1 MKYLEKLLED
11 FSDTPRNIV
20 VHADVLR
27 RGVRWTADLQDA
39 SAKACI
45 TGLTSK
51 LMQAALGKAPV
62 PSQFHFK
69 SDETTVDIKMN
80 EKSPYGIQK
89 DGESDYRLFCGEQ
102 DLGVVKFTKRPS
114 YIQKQTSDGKDV
126 ASLIMQR
133 GPFCILV
140 SPLDFCA
147 YWKKGEACKYCLLS
161 MAMDVAVQNK
171 WVDAI
176 PDFNLL
182 AEAVEI
188 ACKDVPLK
196 DLKICGG
203 ALYDTRREAVF
214 YRKCIEAI
222 LHRINRPEE
231 LTVFSQAFDKED
243 QKSLRELGV
252 NNVLFNLE
260 VWNERLWS
268 ELLPGKAKAIGR
280 REWIK
285 RLEDAVDVFGR
296 GHVGTSFVAG
306 FECAPRPGFL
316 TRDEAF
322 RSYIEAFEFLV
333 ERGIVPWFTVW
344 TASPLVGGF
353 SEDDPPPT
361 DFYLR
366 LGAAV
371 HELLEKHG
379 LYRDLGFPGMGMDPP
394 TLGLYCYYCY
404 SMQFTRD
411 YPRLIGRKSPHEPPE
426 M

>member
-1 MKYLEKLLED
+1 MKYFEELLD
-11 FSDTPRNIV
+11 RFQDTPRNII

-27 RGVRWTADLQDA
+27 RGVKMTQDLADA

-45 TGLTSK
+45 TGLTNR
-51 LMQAALGKAPV
+51 LMEAALGKVPI

-69 SDETTVDIKMN
+69 ADDTTVDIKIDD
-80 EKSPYGIQK
+80 KSPYQIKK
-89 DGESDYRLFCGEQ
+89 DDNGKYRLFCGDH
-102 DLGVVKFTKRPS
+102 DLGAVYFTKRPS
-114 YIQKQTSDGKDV
+114 YIDKQTSDGKDC
-126 ASLIMQR
+126 APMIMQR

-147 YWKKGEACKYCLLS
+147 YLRKGEACKYCLLS
-161 MAMDVAVQNK
+161 MAMEVGIQK
-171 WVDAI
+171 KMIDAI
-176 PDFNLL
+176 PDFDIL

-188 ACKDVPLK
+188 ACKDINLK

-203 ALYDTRREAVF
+203 ALYNTKKEAS
-214 YRKCIEAI
+214 YYKKCIEAI
-222 LHRINRPEE
+222 LKRIERPEE
-231 LTVFSQAFDKED
+231 LTVFSQAFEKEE
-243 QKSLRELGV
+243 QKSLKELGV
-252 NNVLFNLE
+252 TNVLFNLE
-260 VWNERLWS
+260 VWNKRLWM

-280 REWIK
+280 DDWIK

-316 TRDEAF
+316 SRDDALK
-322 RSYIEAFEFLV
+322 SYIEAFEFLIK
-333 ERGIVPWFTVW
+333 RGVVPWFTVW

-361 DFYLR
+361 EFYLQ
-366 LGAAV
+366 LGETL

-379 LYRDLGFPGMGMDPP
+379 VYPDLGFQEMGVNPP

-411 YPRLIGRKSPHEPPE
+411 YPRLIGRKYDKPDV
-426 M
+426 